1 MLFRSIFID
10 PHNRPG
16 RVFTWSIGVQR
27 EVMRNLV
34 VEVSY
39 VGNRG
44 AYFPAPNMNQIS
56 SNALTPDILKNA
68 WGIDMN
74 NANDRALLT
83 QQVSSAA
90 VQARFPGFA
99 TQLVNGTLTVP
110 GVYRGFPAS
119 QPLVQALRG
128 VPQWGGVSPWIG
140 PPMGKTWYDSMQIKV
155 SKRYSHGF
163 QADGNFT
170 WAKANVIGSASD
182 STFFLGQQAA
192 SIDIYNYN
200 NNKQLN
206 QYVRPLAMTMTF
218 SYTTPGFKASSMA
231 MKVASQL
238 ARNWQLSS
246 VLRYQSGL
254 LIGEPASLN
263 LLTTQLARGTTAFGN
278 SGQNFWNRTGA
289 PLFLISDPNCHC
301 FNPQTDAVLNKAAWT
316 DAPSGTWTTSAPYYN
331 NYRWQRQPA
340 ESMSFAR
347 NFRMGKEGKQN
358 LQVRMEFQ
366 NIFNRTFLSVPSV
379 ANPNLAVGTIPY
391 AGNNINASGFGSIA
405 TLNGAGATPRS
416 GQGVIRFTF

>member
-1 MLFRSIFID
+1 M
-10 PHNRPG
+10 
-16 RVFTWSIGVQR
+16 
-27 EVMRNLV
+27 
-34 VEVSY
+34 
-39 VGNRG
+39 
-44 AYFPAPNMNQIS
+44 
-56 SNALTPDILKNA
+56 
-68 WGIDMN
+68 
-74 NANDRALLT
+74 
-83 QQVSSAA
+83 
-90 VQARFPGFA
+90 
-99 TQLVNGTLTVP
+99 
-110 GVYRGFPAS
+110 
-119 QPLVQALRG
+119 
-128 VPQWGGVSPWIG
+128 
-140 PPMGKTWYDSMQIKV
+140 
-155 SKRYSHGF
+155 
-163 QADGNFT
+163 
-170 WAKANVIGSASD
+170 
-182 STFFLGQQAA
+182 
-192 SIDIYNYN
+192 
-200 NNKQLN
+200 
-206 QYVRPLAMTMTF
+206 
-218 SYTTPGFKASSMA
+218 
-231 MKVASQL
+231 ASQL

-366 NIFNRTFLSVPSV
+366 NIFNRTFLSVPAV
-379 ANPNLAVGTIPY
+379 TNPNLAIGTIPY